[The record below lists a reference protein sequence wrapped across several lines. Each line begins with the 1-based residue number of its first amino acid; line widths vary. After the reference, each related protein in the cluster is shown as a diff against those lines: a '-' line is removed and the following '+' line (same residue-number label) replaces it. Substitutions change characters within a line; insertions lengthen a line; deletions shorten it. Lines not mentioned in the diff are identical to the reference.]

1 MLIDDPHTHELLSR
15 IVYRLTADAVLHE
28 DLMQEALVHLWLL
41 EERKP
46 GQSQSWYL
54 QSCKFHLQ
62 NFISAGRSVDSP
74 KRKRG
79 KVSLSDGDDQI
90 EEMVTGFDGDSVMFA
105 QVSARDIVTS
115 LSCRLTPFERSIL
128 DYLAEGLRARE
139 IALKLKV
146 THPTVIKYRRRI
158 AAQAIRLGIPPL
170 PRYQHTSQRYRT
182 LVAAK

>member
-15 IVYRLTADAVLHE
+15 IVFRLSADAVLRE

-41 EERKP
+41 EERRP

-54 QSCKFHLQ
+54 QNCKFHLQ

-79 KVSLSDGDDQI
+79 KVSLSGGDDKI
-90 EEMVTGFDGDSVMFA
+90 EELVSNADDNAMFA
-105 QVSARDIVTS
+105 QVSARDIVAL
-115 LSCRLTPFERSIL
+115 LSCRLTPFERSVL

-139 IALKLKV
+139 IALKLRV
-146 THPTVIKYRRRI
+146 THPTIIKYRRRI

-170 PRYQHTSQRYRT
+170 SKYQQPELRDRA